1 MKKLIIA
8 EKEAVAKA
16 IVEYF
21 KSENIKVEQEGKSF
35 KTDLY
40 YVTWASGHLLKLKT
54 PEDINSK
61 YEKWVLEDLPIYA
74 DNWGK
79 KPIDRNKFLLDTIE
93 KLLKKSDIEE
103 IINAG
108 DPDDEGQYLIDE
120 ILEYFNNKKPVKRL
134 LINDPT
140 IGGVKNSFNNIKDN
154 KEYEPL
160 GRSAAARAVSD
171 NLLGINLSRYF
182 TLKNKVGTLSIG
194 RVQTPTLAMIVN
206 RDNAI
211 KNHVKEKYYE
221 FFANMQV
228 IKNDENLKE
237 IDNLRDI
244 VNKNFCDKNLINE
257 YLNNLENNY
266 KNLEDKHIYRFKYIL
281 PSSKAEE
288 FPDKKIKNKSYFE
301 EIDKKLQEQNMK
313 ITVTKQFLKENPP
326 LPFNL
331 MKLQV
336 YCSNKFNYSP
346 DDVMKITQNLRDSYN
361 AITYN
366 RSDCEYL
373 SEEQYKESVNT
384 IPIVLK
390 NLNIQVPEVNYDI
403 KSKAFEDSKITAHTA
418 IIPTQIEVD
427 LNKLTEQERN
437 VYKAIA
443 DYYIIQFLQNA
454 LKEKTEATLTVI
466 DEKDFKITSEK
477 YVELGYRA
485 YLKEKTE
492 ETTGSIDLLPG
503 IYESKYI
510 NNNIEEKETKPLK
523 KYTEGTILSDMVSIS
538 KYIEDPEIRAILR
551 EKDKDTGEKGSIGT
565 PATRSLVLSILYKRG
580 YIEKQGKN
588 VVSTDLGKQLI
599 SILPKELISAEM
611 TANWWLIQEKIKNN
625 ETTEQELIND
635 VLELVKRIISSSEQK
650 KIEREDT
657 REVIGTCPLCKGNI
671 YQGKTKTGK
680 VNYYC
685 ENYKTGCNFTLWEE
699 MKYFDNTLKIT
710 KTRAKNLIAGKKV
723 SFKLIGKNKK
733 EYEGYLKLKIS
744 DYNNKKYINFEN
756 AGYVDN
762 KK

>member
-1 MKKLIIA
+1 M
-8 EKEAVAKA
+8 
-16 IVEYF
+16 
-21 KSENIKVEQEGKSF
+21 
-35 KTDLY
+35 
-40 YVTWASGHLLKLKT
+40 
-54 PEDINSK
+54 
-61 YEKWVLEDLPIYA
+61 PIYA

-140 IGGVKNSFNNIKDN
+140 IGGIKNSFNNIKDN

-211 KNHVKEKYYE
+211 KKHVKEKYYE

-366 RSDCEYL
+366 RS
-373 SEEQYKESVNT
+373 
-384 IPIVLK
+384 VLK
-390 NLNIQVPEVNYDI
+390 LFPSCSTLIFSDLKYSTIAFATASFSAIINFFIIPPFRVNFSCVVGGPTPRLHL
-403 KSKAFEDSKITAHTA
+403 KKIT
-418 IIPTQIEVD
+418 QKECYFF
-427 LNKLTEQERN
+427 Q
-437 VYKAIA
+437 
-443 DYYIIQFLQNA
+443 A
-454 LKEKTEATLTVI
+454 LKFFML
-466 DEKDFKITSEK
+466 
-477 YVELGYRA
+477 
-485 YLKEKTE
+485 
-492 ETTGSIDLLPG
+492 
-503 IYESKYI
+503 
-510 NNNIEEKETKPLK
+510 
-523 KYTEGTILSDMVSIS
+523 
-538 KYIEDPEIRAILR
+538 
-551 EKDKDTGEKGSIGT
+551 
-565 PATRSLVLSILYKRG
+565 
-580 YIEKQGKN
+580 
-588 VVSTDLGKQLI
+588 
-599 SILPKELISAEM
+599 
-611 TANWWLIQEKIKNN
+611 
-625 ETTEQELIND
+625 
-635 VLELVKRIISSSEQK
+635 
-650 KIEREDT
+650 
-657 REVIGTCPLCKGNI
+657 
-671 YQGKTKTGK
+671 
-680 VNYYC
+680 
-685 ENYKTGCNFTLWEE
+685 
-699 MKYFDNTLKIT
+699 
-710 KTRAKNLIAGKKV
+710 
-723 SFKLIGKNKK
+723 
-733 EYEGYLKLKIS
+733 
-744 DYNNKKYINFEN
+744 
-756 AGYVDN
+756 
-762 KK
+762 

>member
-140 IGGVKNSFNNIKDN
+140 IGGIKNSFNNIKDN

-281 PSSKAEE
+281 PSSKTEE

-588 VVSTDLGKQLI
+588 VVSTDLGQQLI

-625 ETTEQELIND
+625 MAAEKELISNVFD
-635 VLELVKRIISSSEQK
+635 LVKRIISEEQK
-650 KIEREDT
+650 TISKEDT
-657 REVIGTCPLCKGNI
+657 REEIGKCPVCGGKI
-671 YQGKTKTGK
+671 FKGKTKTGK

-685 ENYKTGCNFTLWEE
+685 ENYKTGCKFTLWEE
-699 MKYFDNTLKIT
+699 MKHFNNVLKINDS
-710 KTRAKNLIAGKKV
+710 KAKKLLEGKEV
-723 SFKLIGKNKK
+723 LFKLKSSKGN
-733 EYEGYLKLKIS
+733 EYEAYLKLKMNGN
-744 DYNNKKYINFEN
+744 YVNFEQTRFKE
-756 AGYVDN
+756 